1 MPIRK
6 RNALWQADIMS
17 ASGTRVR
24 KSFPTK
30 AEAQAFVKGNH
41 PPPKAKSPSGGQFHP
56 YSGGRLSET
65 KTAAIALQ
73 PVTSSLHV
81 VAKTP
86 TLSPHPTS
94 PLAANSGQTS
104 GPVHVSGITA
114 ASGDG
119 SPSSTARRN
128 ASPESPT
135 STVQTL
141 RHASSPMRS
150 LNVSS
155 RPVTPPPVSSSSCV
169 AMPRSARQPR
179 TGSKP
184 VTSGAASSPARRS
197 GTAQSPSHSLHAS
210 GDSVM
215 QPSHSPNTQTPRSS
229 SRSARRRSGSTP
241 ASPSGSKPPRE

>member
-30 AEAQAFVKGNH
+30 AEAHAFVKGNQ
-41 PPPKAKSPSGGQFHP
+41 PPPKAKSPSGGLSHP
-56 YSGGRLSET
+56 YSGGTRSVT
-65 KTAAIALQ
+65 KIAVIALQ
-73 PVTSSLHV
+73 PVTSLPPV

-86 TLSPHPTS
+86 TLSPRPTS
-94 PLAANSGQTS
+94 PLAVNSGQTS
-104 GPVHVSGITA
+104 GPVRVSATTP
-114 ASGDG
+114 ASGGG

-141 RHASSPMRS
+141 RHASSLTRS
-150 LNVSS
+150 LSASS
-155 RPVTPPPVSSSSCV
+155 QPVTQPPVSSSSCV
-169 AMPRSARQPR
+169 AMPRSARQLR

-184 VTSGAASSPARRS
+184 ASSGVASSRAKPN
-197 GTAQSPSHSLHAS
+197 GTVQSPSHSLHAS
-210 GDSVM
+210 GGCAMPQS
-215 QPSHSPNTQTPRSS
+215 PSQSTPTPRSS
-229 SRSARRRSGSTP
+229 SRSERRRSGSIP
-241 ASPSGSKPPRE
+241 ASRSGSKPPRE

>member
-30 AEAQAFVKGNH
+30 AEAHAFVKGNQ
-41 PPPKAKSPSGGQFHP
+41 PPPKAKSPSGAQFHP

-65 KTAAIALQ
+65 KTADIALQ
-73 PVTSSLHV
+73 PVTSSPHV
-81 VAKTP
+81 VPKTP
-86 TLSPHPTS
+86 TLSPRPTS

-114 ASGDG
+114 ASGAG

-150 LNVSS
+150 SNVSS

-169 AMPRSARQPR
+169 AMPRSARLPR

-184 VTSGAASSPARRS
+184 ASSGVGSLPAKPN
-197 GTAQSPSHSLHAS
+197 GTARSPSHSLHAS
-210 GDSVM
+210 GDSVT
-215 QPSHSPNTQTPRSS
+215 QPSHSPNTPIRPSS
-229 SRSARRRSGSTP
+229 SRSARRRSGYTP
-241 ASPSGSKPPRE
+241 ASRSGSKPPRE

>member
-6 RNALWQADIMS
+6 RNALWQADIIS

-30 AEAQAFVKGNH
+30 AEAHAFVKGNQ
-41 PPPKAKSPSGGQFHP
+41 PPPKATSPSGGPSHP
-56 YSGGRLSET
+56 YSGGTRSVT

-73 PVTSSLHV
+73 PVTSSPPA
-81 VAKTP
+81 VAKTQ
-86 TLSPHPTS
+86 TLSPPPTS
-94 PLAANSGQTS
+94 PLAVNSGQTS
-104 GPVHVSGITA
+104 GRVRVSGTIPVSA
-114 ASGDG
+114 GG

-128 ASPESPT
+128 ASPESHT

-141 RHASSPMRS
+141 QPASSPTRS

-155 RPVTPPPVSSSSCV
+155 QPVTPPPVSSSSCA

-184 VTSGAASSPARRS
+184 VSSGVAPSHARRS
-197 GTAQSPSHSLHAS
+197 GTARSPSPSLHAS
-210 GDSVM
+210 GGSATP
-215 QPSHSPNTQTPRSS
+215 PSPSPSTPIHPSS
-229 SRSARRRSGSTP
+229 SPSARRRSGSTP
-241 ASPSGSKPPRE
+241 ASPNGSKPPRE

>member
-30 AEAQAFVKGNH
+30 AEAHAFVKGNQ

-56 YSGGRLSET
+56 YSGGRLS
-65 KTAAIALQ
+65 KTATADIALQ
-73 PVTSSLHV
+73 PVTSSPPV

-86 TLSPHPTS
+86 TLSPPPTS
-94 PLAANSGQTS
+94 PHAANSGQTS
-104 GPVHVSGITA
+104 GRVRVSGTIR
-114 ASGDG
+114 ASADG

-141 RHASSPMRS
+141 RHASSPTRS

-155 RPVTPPPVSSSSCV
+155 RPVTPPPASSSSCV
-169 AMPRSARQPR
+169 AMPRSARLPR

-184 VTSGAASSPARRS
+184 ASSGAESSPARRS
-197 GTAQSPSHSLHAS
+197 GTARSPSHSLHAS
-210 GDSVM
+210 GDSVKL
-215 QPSHSPNTQTPRSS
+215 QSPSQSTPIRPSS
-229 SRSARRRSGSTP
+229 SLSARRQNGSTP